1 MEDPALGEL
10 GTTATAGTLVGNNV
24 LFVQINLPPQKQLQA
39 EEPCSQQCQR
49 TWSVPDL
56 HPDCHFSP
64 EERFCL
70 GYDPVKIEGSW

>member
-10 GTTATAGTLVGNNV
+10 GTTATAGTLVGSSV

-49 TWSVPDL
+49 TWSVPR
-56 HPDCHFSP
+56 PSP
-64 EERFCL
+64 RLSFQTRREILPRGCPCR
-70 GYDPVKIEGSW
+70 D